1 LANPAI
7 IGKIIINQK
16 ELAQEEQMS
25 TFAITLIV
33 HYWHIIAG

>member
-7 IGKIIINQK
+7 IGETIINQK
-16 ELAQEEQMS
+16 DLAQKKQMS